1 MRQSQ
6 KTETKADCQ
15 GKIGMEVQQY
25 SGARSSAV
33 SKNNVRRDTW
43 RLRERI
49 LSNKNLEQA
58 RKQVRKNK
66 GAAGIDGMTVQD
78 LTGYLIEHGDELK
91 AQLVAG
97 IYRPKPVKRVEIPK
111 PNVGMRKLGIP
122 TVTDRTVQQMVAQ
135 FMSGVSRTA
144 ATVFVQNAVL
154 MTPFKGVL
162 TCTIKD
168 TTTWLILI

>member
-1 MRQSQ
+1 
-6 KTETKADCQ
+6 
-15 GKIGMEVQQY
+15 MEVQQY

-33 SKNNVRRDTW
+33 SENNVRRDTW

-91 AQLVAG
+91 A
-97 IYRPKPVKRVEIPK
+97 
-111 PNVGMRKLGIP
+111 
-122 TVTDRTVQQMVAQ
+122 
-135 FMSGVSRTA
+135 
-144 ATVFVQNAVL
+144 
-154 MTPFKGVL
+154 
-162 TCTIKD
+162 
-168 TTTWLILI
+168 